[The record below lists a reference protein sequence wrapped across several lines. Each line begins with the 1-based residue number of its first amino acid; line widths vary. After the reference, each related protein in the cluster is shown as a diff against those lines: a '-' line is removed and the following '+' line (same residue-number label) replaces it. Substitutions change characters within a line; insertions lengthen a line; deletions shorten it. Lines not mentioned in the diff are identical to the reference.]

1 MTRFKKTE
9 FGELFGNVDEIK
21 DILSYYDGIA
31 SITVGERD
39 VRAKIGDSKL
49 LVRIGYDMKGKPS
62 IWANLTGNGGYATRL
77 LHDADTWEEDLAEW
91 LDEKIS
97 NFNHY
102 SKKEEATKFG
112 SGLSKRKDF
121 SKCRN
126 LGDILDVLEN
136 HHSAM
141 EESIKKMEESKK
153 DITETLAQ
161 LKKFDE
167 YAEVLKQQ
175 SAKGIKKALA
185 LKSSPEVKA
194 ASEIE
199 SALKGALSII
209 ASDYNNVGDITQLMT
224 VIDSRY
230 ATRGSKILTVVNGNI
245 TNAIEVDCKTLKDSI
260 DKGEVSE
267 EDVVKL
273 ATVTQ
278 VVHGVKDKGTVD
290 KVQPILERMNAMIE
304 AATKLEDAVIDPKE
318 FADLRDAV
326 KQLVDEAST
335 PKDTIKTSIIDIDK
349 DTLATV
355 PTESKMSEGILDKI
369 KAAMAS
375 ITGKIARAW
384 QNFTSMFFK
393 IEDEAL
399 EASDVFNEVELGLAI
414 VGVSVTESH
423 AEPVSTLG
431 KQFEVLTKA
440 VLTCCDDLAKDTSLA
455 GEFDDEVIYAEDA
468 VANAIE
474 SFNVLGQAC
483 QNLKKALEY
492 HKNEDNMNVIGILA
506 DAITQIVADDEE
518 TLDNVGGDEEDGDDS
533 QSVIDDIE
541 REYSP
546 ESEEEE
552 DTGAEY
558 QESPE
563 FGGAQEL

>member
-9 FGELFGNVDEIK
+9 SGELFGSVDEIK
-21 DILSYYDGIA
+21 DILDSYDI
-31 SITVGERD
+31 ITISSTGDRD
-39 VRAKIGDSKL
+39 VRAKIGDSNL
-49 LVRIGYDMKGKPS
+49 LVRIGYDMKGNPS

-77 LHDADTWEEDLAEW
+77 LHDANTWEEDLAEW

-167 YAEVLKQQ
+167 YATVLKQQ
-175 SAKGIKKALA
+175 STKGIKKALA

-209 ASDYNNVGDITQLMT
+209 TTDYNNVDDITQLMT
-224 VIDSRY
+224 VIDSKY

-245 TNAIEVDCKTLKDSI
+245 TNAIEVDCKTIQNSI
-260 DKGEVSE
+260 DNGDISE
-267 EDVVKL
+267 DDVVKL

-278 VVHGVKDKGTVD
+278 VVHGVKDKGTVE
-290 KVQPILERMNAMIE
+290 KVRPILERMNAMID
-304 AATKLEDAVIDPKE
+304 AATKLEDAVINPKE
-318 FADLRDAV
+318 FSDLRDLV
-326 KQLVDEAST
+326 KQLVDDAST
-335 PKDTIKTSIIDIDK
+335 PKDTIKTSIIDIDD
-349 DTLATV
+349 DTLASI
-355 PTESKMSEGILDKI
+355 PTESKMSESILDKI
-369 KAAMAS
+369 KDAVSA
-375 ITGKIARAW
+375 ITGKIAQLW
-384 QNFTSMFFK
+384 SKFTSLFFQ

-414 VGVSVTESH
+414 VGVSVTESRSK
-423 AEPVSTLG
+423 STDTLC
-431 KQFEVLTKA
+431 KKFEVLTKA
-440 VLTCCDDLAKDTSLA
+440 VLTCCDDLVKDASLA

-474 SFNVLGQAC
+474 SFHELGNAC
-483 QNLKKALEY
+483 KGLKRALEH
-492 HKNEDNMNVIGILA
+492 HKNEDNLNVIGILA
-506 DAITQIVADDEE
+506 DAITQIVADGEE
-518 TLDNVGGDEEDGDDS
+518 TLDNVGGDEVEDEGERD
-533 QSVIDDIE
+533 SVINQVE

-546 ESEEEE
+546 NMETPEEE
-552 DTGAEY
+552 
-558 QESPE
+558 PE
-563 FGGAQEL
+563 PSELEPPEEF

>member
-1 MTRFKKTE
+1 MLTIKK
-9 FGELFGNVDEIK
+9 N
-21 DILSYYDGIA
+21 
-31 SITVGERD
+31 
-39 VRAKIGDSKL
+39 
-49 LVRIGYDMKGKPS
+49 
-62 IWANLTGNGGYATRL
+62 
-77 LHDADTWEEDLAEW
+77 
-91 LDEKIS
+91 
-97 NFNHY
+97 
-102 SKKEEATKFG
+102 EATKFG

-126 LGDILDVLEN
+126 LGDILEVLEN

-175 SAKGIKKALA
+175 STKGIKKALA

-199 SALKGALSII
+199 SALKDVLSII
-209 ASDYNNVGDITQLMT
+209 ATDYNNVGDITQLMT
-224 VIDSRY
+224 VIDSKY

-260 DKGEVSE
+260 ENGDVSE

-278 VVHGVKDKGTVD
+278 VVHGVKDRGTVE

-304 AATKLEDAVIDPKE
+304 AATKLEDAIIDPKE

-326 KQLVDEAST
+326 KQLVDDAST
-335 PKDTIKTSIIDIDK
+335 PKDTIKTSIIDIDA

-355 PTESKMSEGILDKI
+355 PTESKVSESILDKI
-369 KAAMAS
+369 KSAVDA
-375 ITGKIARAW
+375 ITGTIAKAW
-384 QNFTSMFFK
+384 NRFTSLFFK

-399 EASDVFNEVELGLAI
+399 EATDVFNDVELGLAI
-414 VGVSVTESH
+414 VGVSVTESYE
-423 AEPVSTLG
+423 EPSVSTLG

-440 VLTCCDDLAKDTSLA
+440 VLTCCNDLAKDASLA

-518 TLDNVGGDEEDGDDS
+518 TLDNANDEISSDDDS
-533 QSVIDDIE
+533 DSIIDQVE

-546 ESEEEE
+546 ETTPEEEE
-552 DTGAEY
+552 TT
-558 QESPE
+558 E
-563 FGGAQEL
+563 FEEPTEF

>member
-1 MTRFKKTE
+1 MALKIKK
-9 FGELFGNVDEIK
+9 N
-21 DILSYYDGIA
+21 
-31 SITVGERD
+31 
-39 VRAKIGDSKL
+39 
-49 LVRIGYDMKGKPS
+49 
-62 IWANLTGNGGYATRL
+62 
-77 LHDADTWEEDLAEW
+77 
-91 LDEKIS
+91 
-97 NFNHY
+97 
-102 SKKEEATKFG
+102 EATKFG

-126 LGDILDVLEN
+126 LGDILEVLEN

-167 YAEVLKQQ
+167 YAEVLKKQ
-175 SAKGIKKALA
+175 STKGIKKALA

-209 ASDYNNVGDITQLMT
+209 ATDYSNAGDITQLMT
-224 VIDSRY
+224 VIDSKY

-245 TNAIEVDCKTLKDSI
+245 TNAIEVDCKTLQDSI
-260 DKGEVSE
+260 NSGDVSE

-278 VVHGVKDKGTVD
+278 VVHGVKDKGTVE

-304 AATKLEDAVIDPKE
+304 AATKLEDNVIDPKE

-326 KQLVDEAST
+326 KQLVDEASA

-349 DTLATV
+349 ETLATV
-355 PTESKMSEGILDKI
+355 PTESKMSEGVLDKI
-369 KAAMAS
+369 KTLVGI
-375 ITGKIARAW
+375 ITGKLASLW
-384 QNFTSMFFK
+384 QTFTSMFFAV
-393 IEDEAL
+393 EDEAM
-399 EASDVFNEVELGLAI
+399 EAIDAFNEVELSLTV
-414 VGVSVTESH
+414 VGI
-423 AEPVSTLG
+423 PVYEACNPSNG
-431 KQFEVLTKA
+431 FRKQFEVLTKA
-440 VLTCCDDLAKDTSLA
+440 VLTCCDDLVKDSSLA

-474 SFNVLGQAC
+474 SFNELGNAC
-483 QNLKKALEY
+483 KGLKRALEH
-492 HKNEDNMNVIGILA
+492 HKNEDNMKVIGILA

-518 TLDNVGGDEEDGDDS
+518 TVDNAGGDETEDNMADS
-533 QSVIDDIE
+533 IIDQVE
-541 REYSP
+541 REYAP
-546 ESEEEE
+546 ELEEPE
-552 DTGAEY
+552 TLGAEA
-558 QESPE
+558 PE
-563 FGGAQEL
+563 EF

>member
-9 FGELFGNVDEIK
+9 SGELFGSVDEIK
-21 DILSYYDGIA
+21 DILSYYEGIA
-31 SITVGERD
+31 SITAGERD
-39 VRAKIGDSKL
+39 VHAKIGDNKL
-49 LVRIGYDMKGKPS
+49 LVRIGYDMKGNPS

-97 NFNHY
+97 NFNRY

-126 LGDILDVLEN
+126 LGDILEVLEN

-141 EESIKKMEESKK
+141 EEAIKKMEESKK

-167 YAEVLKQQ
+167 YAEVLKKQ
-175 SAKGIKKALA
+175 STKGIKKALA

-209 ASDYNNVGDITQLMT
+209 ATDYNNVGDITQLMT
-224 VIDSRY
+224 VIDSKY
-230 ATRGSKILTVVNGNI
+230 ATRGSKILTIVNGNI

-260 DKGEVSE
+260 NKGDVSE

-290 KVQPILERMNAMIE
+290 KVQPILERMNTMIE

-355 PTESKMSEGILDKI
+355 PTESKVSEGILDKI
-369 KAAMAS
+369 KAAVAS

-414 VGVSVTESH
+414 VGVSVTESKH
-423 AEPVSTLG
+423 EANTFC

-440 VLTCCDDLAKDTSLA
+440 VLSCCDDLAKDASLA

-474 SFNVLGQAC
+474 AFNELGNACKGLKRVL
-483 QNLKKALEY
+483 EH
-492 HKNEDNMNVIGILA
+492 HKNEDNMKVIGILA
-506 DAITQIVADDEE
+506 DAITQIVADTEE
-518 TLDNVGGDEEDGDDS
+518 TVDNVGGDETEEDDMVD
-533 QSVIDDIE
+533 SVIDQVE

-546 ESEEEE
+546 EPEEQEE
-552 DTGAEY
+552 PEATGFEA
-558 QESPE
+558 PE
-563 FGGAQEL
+563 EF